1 MRRFTIPTKLDEDN
15 KDAVLLRFM
24 QYVVDELDEIE
35 HCLKGDG
42 ENGLMR
48 RVRQLETDAD
58 KRRGQ
63 MRMLG
68 IIERLVTLLFGSGIV
83 FVIWRL
89 AG

>member
-1 MRRFTIPTKLDEDN
+1 MRRFTIPTKLNENN
-15 KDAVLLRFM
+15 KDVLLLRFM

-35 HCLKGDG
+35 QCLKGNGD
-42 ENGLMR
+42 NGLMR
-48 RVRQLETDAD
+48 RVRRLEIEAD

-63 MRMLG
+63 IRMLG
-68 IIERLVTLLFGSGIV
+68 IIERLITLLFGSGIV

>member
-1 MRRFTIPTKLDEDN
+1 MRKFIIPTKLDESN
-15 KDAVLLRFM
+15 KDAILLRFM

-35 HCLKGDG
+35 QCLKGDG

>member
-1 MRRFTIPTKLDEDN
+1 MRRFTIPTKLNENN
-15 KDAVLLRFM
+15 KDVLLLRFM
-24 QYVVDELDEIE
+24 QYVVDELDEIG

-42 ENGLMR
+42 ENGHMR